1 MSQQEVEPRRGA
13 LLWTVL
19 ILGGL
24 ALAAVVAS
32 RVATDYLWFRSID
45 FQTVFTTRL
54 AAQIGLLLVFG
65 AFMFA
70 VTFLS
75 MALAYRLRPPVRRA
89 NLD

>member
-1 MSQQEVEPRRGA
+1 MTQHQEAEPRRGA

-54 AAQIGLLLVFG
+54 AAQIGLL
-65 AFMFA
+65 
-70 VTFLS
+70 
-75 MALAYRLRPPVRRA
+75 MAGIPEEEAKQA
-89 NLD
+89 

>member
-65 AFMFA
+65 AFMF
-70 VTFLS
+70 
-75 MALAYRLRPPVRRA
+75 
-89 NLD
+89 